1 MDNRSDIRK
10 RPRFIKNTSGV
21 TTKQDVLQRM
31 PPRQTDRAAELPV
44 CETAPRVVGSS
55 RMKWRL
61 ALLVLALSL
70 CAPAL
75 IQSEA
80 VHAPPLSILWRY
92 ATGGQIRSRP
102 AVGAEGTIYAVS
114 EDGLLYAWDPG
125 GSLLWKTDLGWLPWD
140 CLALS
145 GDGTIYVGLKNK
157 DLLAVNPSGH
167 LLWRFHLDG
176 LPAGDPA
183 VAADGTV
190 YVGTTAGTLAALSH
204 LGRPQWTI
212 TLPGAITRAPA
223 VDGAGTIY
231 LVAADRRLYAL
242 TQWGEFK
249 WSLPIPAVPTALAI
263 AAGGTVLVGTVE
275 GSVMAVT
282 PGGDVAWRFPTGARV
297 AGVSAGA
304 GQIVVA
310 SSNGQMV
317 GLTDKGTQLWKLV
330 VGKGMEAAPMLS
342 SSVPYALGADGILL
356 PVDPAR
362 LGTDSFA
369 VGTFGAIVLSRT
381 GTFYVGGRDWILY
394 AIGVPRPAGAKS
406 TGYGSAGVPA
416 RPEGRTRSG
425 NALYDGEDRARPPA
439 AWPQEGHDQGHT
451 GRTDAG
457 PPGGNEALLD
467 AIPDYLYLQ
476 SLAGVDNRD
485 MILLLLAKIRD
496 RIDDH
501 SVGKSTWYVVRLL
514 EQFSGEGLLN
524 PVYRNMKVIN
534 SFPDVRTEAARLLGL
549 VGSTRSRHA
558 LIQVIASEYDP
569 VALSAEIEALGFLAS
584 DSDGASSRA
593 VAAALS
599 RAGMSPPDY
608 RIADAVLGALERIG
622 AYEGGA
628 GDPAAVAAVLA
639 ISAGDFPQQI
649 KSRASSVLRRDPN

>member
-1 MDNRSDIRK
+1 M
-10 RPRFIKNTSGV
+10 
-21 TTKQDVLQRM
+21 M
-31 PPRQTDRAAELPV
+31 
-44 CETAPRVVGSS
+44 
-55 RMKWRL
+55 WRL
-61 ALLVLALSL
+61 ALQVLVLSL
-70 CAPAL
+70 CTPAL
-75 IQSEA
+75 INCEP
-80 VHAPPLSILWRY
+80 VHSPPLSILWRY

-102 AVGAEGTIYAVS
+102 AVGAEGTIYAAS
-114 EDGLLYAWDPG
+114 EDGFLYAWDPG
-125 GSLLWKTDLGWLPWD
+125 GNLLWKSDLGWLPWD

-145 GDGTIYVGLKNK
+145 GDGTVYAGLKNR
-157 DLLAVNPSGH
+157 DFLAINPAGH

-231 LVAADRRLYAL
+231 LVAADRRLYSL

-275 GSVMAVT
+275 GSVIAVN
-282 PGGDVAWRFPTGARV
+282 PGGDVAWRFSAAAGI
-297 AGVSAGA
+297 AGVSTGA
-304 GQIVVA
+304 GQIVAA
-310 SSNGQMV
+310 SSTGEV
-317 GLTDKGTQLWKLV
+317 IGLTDRGRQVWKLSM
-330 VGKGMEAAPMLS
+330 GKRMEAAPLLGG
-342 SSVPYALGADGILL
+342 SVPYELAADGTLL

-362 LGTDSFA
+362 PGTDSFA
-369 VGTFGAIVLSRT
+369 VGTFGSIVLSRT
-381 GTFYVGGRDWILY
+381 GTFYLGGRDWILY
-394 AIGVPRPAGAKS
+394 AIGVPCPADAKS
-406 TGYGSAGVPA
+406 AEYGSAGIPA

-425 NALYDGEDRARPPA
+425 NTPYGGAESAEYGGADRGRDT
-439 AWPQEGHDQGHT
+439 WPQDGHDQGHS

-457 PPGGNEALLD
+457 PPVGNEALLN

-501 SVGKSTWYVVRLL
+501 SIGKSTWYVARLL
-514 EQFSGEGLLN
+514 ERFSGEGLLN
-524 PVYRNMKVIN
+524 PVFRSMKLIN
-534 SFPDVRTEAARLLGL
+534 GFPDVRTEAARLLGM

-558 LIQVIASEYDP
+558 LIQVIAGEYDP

-593 VAAALS
+593 IAAALS
-599 RAGMSPPDY
+599 RAGMSPPDD
-608 RIADAVLGALERIG
+608 RIADAVLDALERIG
-622 AYEGGA
+622 AYEGGV
-628 GDPAAVAAVLA
+628 GEPAAIAAVLA

-649 KSRASSVLRRDPN
+649 RSRALSVLRKDPN